1 MYEVDNDREMHLV
14 DLTNRTCNYRIWDLT
29 GIPCKHSIATI
40 FKSLEK
46 VGDYVYPYLETYL
59 QTYQEIMQT
68 MSSQSKWVQS
78 GQLALVAL
86 HVYEPPSRP
95 PKLGKKTPNEPRI
108 LYRISRLNKTI
119 KCGKC
124 HKEWHNLRGCKAVI
138 IGETT
143 WQRRQRLQKDKAI
156 SIFRLQP

>member
-1 MYEVDNDREMHLV
+1 
-14 DLTNRTCNYRIWDLT
+14 
-29 GIPCKHSIATI
+29 
-40 FKSLEK
+40 
-46 VGDYVYPYLETYL
+46 
-59 QTYQEIMQT
+59 MQT

>member
-1 MYEVDNDREMHLV
+1 
-14 DLTNRTCNYRIWDLT
+14 
-29 GIPCKHSIATI
+29 
-40 FKSLEK
+40 
-46 VGDYVYPYLETYL
+46 
-59 QTYQEIMQT
+59 MQT

-95 PKLGKKTPNEPRI
+95 PKLREKTPNEPRI